1 MDKPDAA
8 AELVRAAQR
17 QAGQL
22 LAQLPS
28 PERLG
33 LTDLLRSL
41 AAHPERLAQIQQRYY
56 GEYLALWARSAAPQ
70 APDGGAPPAEQR
82 FVSPG
87 DRRLAAPADR
97 RFAAPEWDELP
108 FFRLLRDS
116 YLLNVRWLHELVDA
130 AQLPEPT
137 HRRLVFALRQY
148 LDALAPTNFPATNPE
163 VLRTAAQS
171 GGASLAAGVHNLET
185 DALRGRIQMSDE
197 RAFAVGRDL
206 AITPGAV
213 VYENPVVQL
222 IQYTPRT
229 PTVHARPLLIVPP
242 FINKY
247 YILDLRPENSFVR
260 FALDQGLQVFMVSWR
275 NAGHAL
281 ERATW
286 DDYARE
292 GVLAPLEAA
301 LDIAGARRL
310 NALGFCVG
318 GTLLASTLAVMP
330 QPARVASL
338 TLLATMLD
346 FSDVGEIGVYIDE
359 DYVVRCEQQ
368 YCDGG
373 LVPGQQLAHAFAT
386 LRANE
391 LIWHFHVN
399 NYLKGATPAAFD
411 LLFWNGDSSNLPGRL
426 YAWYLRNMYLE
437 NNLTIRGGVSV
448 LGSSVDLTRV
458 QAPAY
463 VLATREDHIVPW
475 TSAYA
480 AHRLLG
486 GRIEFVL
493 GASGHV
499 AGVVNP
505 PDPVRRCFWHTGPV
519 QGKAGDWLA
528 GAQREPGSWW
538 PHWSAWTQ
546 QHAGRRVRA
555 PLAPGSERYAPIEA
569 APGRY
574 VLQED
579 LGLGSREV

>member
-1 MDKPDAA
+1 MRQIDPMDKPDPA

-17 QAGQL
+17 QAAQL
-22 LAQLPS
+22 IAQLPS

-33 LTDLLRSL
+33 LVDLLRSL
-41 AAHPERLAQIQQRYY
+41 AAHPERVAEIQGRYY
-56 GEYLALWARSAAPQ
+56 RAYLALWGQSTEPHT
-70 APDGGAPPAEQR
+70 PPGGTA
-82 FVSPG
+82 VC
-87 DRRLAAPADR
+87 DR
-97 RFAAPEWDELP
+97 RFAAPEWDQLP

-116 YLLNVRWLHELVDA
+116 YLLNVRWLQELVDA
-130 AQLPEPT
+130 AQLPAAT
-137 HRRLVFALRQY
+137 HRRLAFALRQY

-163 VLRTAAQS
+163 VLRLAAQS
-171 GGASLAAGVHNLET
+171 RGASLAAGLHNLEV
-185 DALRGRIQMSDE
+185 DALRGRMQMSDE
-197 RAFAVGRDL
+197 HAFAVGRDL
-206 AITPGAV
+206 AVTPGAV
-213 VYENPVVQL
+213 VYENSVAQL

-229 PTVHARPLLIVPP
+229 PSVHARPLLIVPP

-260 FALDQGLQVFMVSWR
+260 FALDQGQQVFMVSWR
-275 NAGHAL
+275 NAGAEL

-286 DDYARE
+286 DDYARD

-301 LDIAGARRL
+301 LDIAGAGRL

-330 QPARVASL
+330 QRARVASL

-359 DYVVRCEQQ
+359 AYVARCEQL
-368 YCDGG
+368 YRDGG
-373 LVPGQQLAHAFAT
+373 LVSGRQLAHAFAT

-391 LIWHFHVN
+391 LIWHFHVT
-399 NYLKGATPAAFD
+399 NYLKGTTPPAFD

-426 YAWYLRNMYLE
+426 YAWYVRNMYLE
-437 NNLTIRGGVSV
+437 NNLRARGRVRV
-448 LGSSVDLTRV
+448 LGRPVDLARIR
-458 QAPAY
+458 APAY

-486 GRIEFVL
+486 GTIEFVL

-505 PDPVRRCFWHTGPV
+505 PDPGRRCFWHAGPS
-519 QGKAGDWLA
+519 QGGAGEWLA
-528 GAQREPGSWW
+528 AARRETGSWW
-538 PHWSAWTQ
+538 PHWSAWVR
-546 QHAGRRVRA
+546 QHAGRRVHA
-555 PLAPGSERYAPIEA
+555 PRGLGSERYPPIEA

-574 VLQED
+574 VLD
-579 LGLGSREV
+579 NH

>member
-17 QAGQL
+17 QAAML

-33 LTDLLRSL
+33 LPDLLRSL
-41 AAHPERLAQIQQRYY
+41 AAHPERLAEIQSRYY
-56 GEYLALWARSAAPQ
+56 REYLALWAHSAEPQVTRGSAA
-70 APDGGAPPAEQR
+70 D
-82 FVSPG
+82 
-87 DRRLAAPADR
+87 ADR
-97 RFAAPEWDELP
+97 RFAAPEWDQLP

-116 YLLNVRWLHELVDA
+116 YLLNARWLRELVEA
-130 AQLPEPT
+130 AQLPAPA

-163 VLRTAAQS
+163 VLRVAAQS
-171 GGASLAAGVHNLET
+171 GGASLAAGLHNLEV
-185 DALRGRIQMSDE
+185 DALRGRMQMSDE
-197 RAFAVGRDL
+197 HAFAVGRDL
-206 AITPGAV
+206 AITAGAV
-213 VYENPVVQL
+213 VYENPVAQL
-222 IQYTPRT
+222 IQYLPRT
-229 PTVHARPLLIVPP
+229 PSVHARPLLIVPP

-247 YILDLRPENSFVR
+247 YVLDLRPENSFVR
-260 FALDQGLQVFMVSWR
+260 FALDQGQQVFIVSWR
-275 NAGHAL
+275 NAGVEL

-301 LDIAGARRL
+301 LAIAGAGRL
-310 NALGFCVG
+310 NTLGFCVG

-346 FSDVGEIGVYIDE
+346 FADVGEIGVYIDE
-359 DYVVRCEQQ
+359 EYVARCEQQ
-368 YCDGG
+368 YREGG
-373 LVPGQQLAHAFAT
+373 VVSGRQLAHAFAT

-399 NYLKGATPAAFD
+399 NYLKGTTPAAFD

-437 NNLTIRGGVSV
+437 NNLRAPGRVRV
-448 LGSSVDLTRV
+448 LGRPVDLARIR
-458 QAPAY
+458 APAY

-480 AHRLLG
+480 AQRLLG

-505 PDPVRRCFWHTGPV
+505 PEPQRRCFWHTGP
-519 QGKAGDWLA
+519 GSADAADWLA
-528 GAQREPGSWW
+528 GARREAGSWW
-538 PHWSAWTQ
+538 PHWSAWMR
-546 QHAGRRVRA
+546 QHAGHRVRA
-555 PLAPGSERYAPIEA
+555 PQAPGSESYSPIEA

-574 VLQED
+574 VLEN
-579 LGLGSREV
+579 R